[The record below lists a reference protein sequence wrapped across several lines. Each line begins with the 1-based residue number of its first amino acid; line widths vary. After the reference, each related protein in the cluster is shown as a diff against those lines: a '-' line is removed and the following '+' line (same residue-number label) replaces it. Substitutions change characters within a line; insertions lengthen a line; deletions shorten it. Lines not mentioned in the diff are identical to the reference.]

1 MALIFTI
8 LMLVLLAAFLGL
20 GYGYDFKALDSAP
33 PLISTLTQI
42 GISTTQVQILLG
54 VGILFCQFGIII
66 VSMLDRIGDT
76 VKAIIKPL
84 IRLVPLSAFLT
95 AIWQTYS
102 PVMFSLLPS
111 GVAQAF
117 GAAKVDSYMA
127 QAVSDGSFSSGVLWT
142 LVTMLLFV
150 ITTRVLGQSADSDR
164 VRDLRAQVRSLMA
177 ENSRL
182 KRDLY
187 G

>member
-8 LMLVLLAAFLGL
+8 LMLVFIAAFLGL
-20 GYGYDFKALDSAP
+20 GYGYDFKILDNTA
-33 PLISTLTQI
+33 PLITTLTQI

-66 VSMLDRIGDT
+66 FSMLDRISDT

-84 IRLVPLSAFLT
+84 VRLVPLSAFLT

-102 PVMFSLLPS
+102 PVMFSLLPG

-117 GAAKVDSYMA
+117 GAARVDNYMA
-127 QAVSDGSFSSGVLWT
+127 QAVSDGSFSTGVLWT
-142 LVTMLLFV
+142 LGTMLLFMV
-150 ITTRVLGQSADSDR
+150 TTRALGQPRDSEQ
-164 VRDLRAQVRSLMA
+164 VKYLRAQVKSLVA

-187 G
+187 D